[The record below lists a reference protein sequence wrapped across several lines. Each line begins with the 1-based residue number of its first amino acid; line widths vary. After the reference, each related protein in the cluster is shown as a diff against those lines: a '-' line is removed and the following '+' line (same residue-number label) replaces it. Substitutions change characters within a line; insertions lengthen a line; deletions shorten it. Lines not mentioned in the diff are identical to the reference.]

1 MYWLN
6 AAVIL
11 VVLEMF
17 VGTFYLLVIATALAT
32 VGLTE
37 WLFGTGMEFNLA
49 LLGILC
55 FGGIFLARRYQ
66 KRRSRA
72 NVQVN
77 QPLDLNQVVKVEQHL
92 HDNVYQVHYRG
103 AVWQAQLQDS
113 DDIAIGQTAYISG
126 RQGNVLHIRSTLFIP
141 TSEESA

>member
-1 MYWLN
+1 MYWLI

-17 VGTFYLLVIATALAT
+17 VGTFYLLVIAAALAS

-37 WLFGTGMEFNLA
+37 WLFATGMEFNLA
-49 LLGILC
+49 LLGVLC
-55 FGGIFLARRYQ
+55 LGGIFLARRYQ
-66 KRRSRA
+66 KRRASDH
-72 NVQVN
+72 VQVN
-77 QPLDLNQVVKVEQHL
+77 LPLDINQAVKIEQHL

-126 RQGNVLHIRSTLFIP
+126 RQGNVLHIRSSL
-141 TSEESA
+141 

>member
-1 MYWLN
+1 MFNERITVYWLI

-103 AVWQAQLQDS
+103 TVWQAQLQDTQN
-113 DDIAIGQTAYISG
+113 INIGQTAYISA
-126 RQGNVLHIRSTLFIP
+126 RQGNVLLIRSTL
-141 TSEESA
+141 